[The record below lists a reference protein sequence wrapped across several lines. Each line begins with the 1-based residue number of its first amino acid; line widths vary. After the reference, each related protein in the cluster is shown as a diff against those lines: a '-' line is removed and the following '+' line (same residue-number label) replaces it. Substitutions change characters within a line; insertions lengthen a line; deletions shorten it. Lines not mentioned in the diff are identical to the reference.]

1 MTLEVAQK
9 TLEETQ
15 NRLEEMKQRLAIMQW
30 DVDHDQM
37 NPAKKHKYNKLKE
50 ECAKFEEELKV
61 VKQ

>member
-1 MTLEVAQK
+1 MESVEV
-9 TLEETQ
+9 Q
-15 NRLEEMKQRLAIMQW
+15 NRLEEMRQRLAIMQW

-50 ECAKFEEELKV
+50 DCAKLEEELKV